1 MRRNLPS
8 TRPLNRSVEQV
19 SPKVAL
25 HIVCEG
31 INTEP
36 QYFTDCVEHYTAGLV
51 QLEII
56 PGAGVPDTLVRKAIE
71 VREELLRQKRRSPDS
86 FTACF
91 RVWAVFDR
99 DEHPLVE
106 ESIALALANKI
117 DVAFSDPCFE
127 IWPILHLANY
137 GAQDG
142 RHEVQ
147 RKLSEL
153 MPNYEHDKGAR
164 IDYDVIKDQF
174 QNAYDRAARLNDA
187 RINENCPRGRP
198 STSVG
203 DLVLK
208 IKQNGKR

>member
-1 MRRNLPS
+1 MRRSLPAS
-8 TRPLNRSVEQV
+8 RSLSRTVEKIE
-19 SPKVAL
+19 PKVAL

-36 QYFTDCVEHYTAGLV
+36 KYFSDCVEHYTAGLV

-71 VREELLRQKRRSPDS
+71 VREELLRRKRRSPDS

-106 ESIALALANKI
+106 ESIALAIENKI

-127 IWPILHLANY
+127 VWPILHLQNY

-147 RKLSEL
+147 RRLSEL
-153 MPNYEHDKGAR
+153 MPTYEHDRGAI
-164 IDYDVIKDQF
+164 IDFVAIKDELQT
-174 QNAYDRAARLNDA
+174 AYDRAARLNEG
-187 RINENCPRGRP
+187 RRNENCPYGCP
-198 STSVG
+198 STTVG
-203 DLVLK
+203 ELVLK

>member
-1 MRRNLPS
+1 MRRSLPAS
-8 TRPLNRSVEQV
+8 RSLSRPVEKT

-36 QYFTDCVEHYTAGLV
+36 RYFSDCVEHYAAGLV

-71 VREELLRQKRRSPDS
+71 VREELLRKKRRSPDS
-86 FTACF
+86 FAACF

-106 ESIALALANKI
+106 ESIALAIENKI

-127 IWPILHLANY
+127 VWPILHLQNY

-147 RKLSEL
+147 RRLSEL
-153 MPNYEHDKGAR
+153 MPTYEHDRGAI
-164 IDYDVIKDQF
+164 IDFVTIKDELQT
-174 QNAYDRAARLNDA
+174 AYERASRLNEE
-187 RINENCPRGRP
+187 RKNENCPHGCP
-198 STSVG
+198 STTVG